1 MPERIPN
8 MAEALLV
15 AHEEKLRK
23 MEAAV
28 RWRIRRMLSMLP
40 PKGPGAPA
48 ARSAAP
54 SRVAYLFAGT
64 YGDFVQI
71 LPSLRRLATAYPK
84 ADLVLC
90 GGEGYAREFA
100 TEVPRILRLAKGGEP
115 WSWAFSPADLL
126 LTNAVGVFRGRF
138 DLAARVCARR
148 SFGFRHE
155 HESARGGYTR
165 TLRLDPSVT
174 SFAEENIRLLDL
186 AQVPET
192 WGVGPGPGS
201 GMIPYEDAAVAARPA
216 ESWGRGRIL
225 FHIGSAGLKRE
236 FGLNA
241 YSRIISEILSRLEE
255 RTVEL
260 LMGPGDEDVAA
271 EVRIQSRFT
280 PQEQSIPRLIRA
292 LRGFEG
298 AVLCFNSFMAHL
310 CHYLGKP
317 AVVIHR
323 GEIPFGYDCSVI
335 HRQVVLRPENHWSVH
350 EVLEALGVRQ
360 ETEAGLFP

>member
-1 MPERIPN
+1 MMSRAEPERIPN

-15 AHEEKLRK
+15 AHEDKLRK

-40 PKGPGAPA
+40 PKAPGAPGRPA
-48 ARSAAP
+48 SP
-54 SRVAYLFAGT
+54 SRIAYLFTGT

-115 WSWAFSPADLL
+115 WSWAFSPADPL

-138 DLAARVCARR
+138 DLAARLCARK

-165 TLRLDPSVT
+165 TLRLEPSVS
-174 SFAEENIRLLDL
+174 SFAEENMRLLDL
-186 AQVPET
+186 AQVPEA
-192 WGVGPGPGS
+192 WGVGPGPGA
-201 GMIPYEDAAVAARPA
+201 GMVPYEDAAVAARPA
-216 ESWGRGRIL
+216 EPWGRGRIL
-225 FHIGSAGLKRE
+225 FHIGSAGLKRD

-241 YSRIISEILSRLEE
+241 YSRIIADILSRLEE
-255 RTVEL
+255 RRVEL

-280 PQEQSIPRLIRA
+280 PQEQAIPRLIRA
-292 LRGFEG
+292 LRAFEG
-298 AVLCFNSFMAHL
+298 TVLCFNSFMAHL

-323 GEIPFGYDCSVI
+323 GEVPFGYDCSVI
-335 HRQVVLRPENHWSVH
+335 HRQVVLRP
-350 EVLEALGVRQ
+350 ALGVQQ
-360 ETEAGLFP
+360 ETEAGLIS